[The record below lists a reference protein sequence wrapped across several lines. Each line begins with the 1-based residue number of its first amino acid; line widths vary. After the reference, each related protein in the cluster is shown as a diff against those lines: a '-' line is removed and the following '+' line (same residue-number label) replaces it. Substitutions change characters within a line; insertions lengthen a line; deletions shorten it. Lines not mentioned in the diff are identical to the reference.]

1 MVVFSAIT
9 IPEAA
14 LLIAGQVALMLSE
27 VMCAY
32 MAVSAVE
39 GLYDA
44 SSGTG
49 GIYEKAE
56 QFAKNSTILI
66 VNIFGAFM
74 SAKELVQNLS
84 SNMDRFTRILQRQEK
99 QTVPEIIEEQKFYSV
114 EQYANCNDAL
124 NGIKSCLEDQETEK
138 FLQQKICNMDSDQWR
153 DVIEMLQKCRK
164 ETKDTLDKDDLQHM
178 LDAMEDGSGDVAE
191 YVRIHKKARLY
202 EEWARIKTEDEFK
215 EYALEI
221 GRNHDLKIR
230 ERVEMLQ
237 ELFKKSPYKQDMH
250 VPKDAKYVKKFAKD
264 GHVTYYWP
272 EKFGFKEAKAISRE
286 NMLPET
292 WDRYGGFGGKNFA
305 DVPKTGKYTYS
316 QRSIP
321 YNENEA
327 AYHTGIFN
335 NKTYFDKIDAIRDND
350 IEKLNQI
357 LAKEDVVNINAE
369 DFEKIRNDYE
379 KYIQNVQDELPEMDA
394 PYGLSG
400 EAAQMMD
407 LEGGANQF
415 VTPLRGTFLKQLGIL
430 KEFKYEE
437 HKEMEEF

>member
-1 MVVFSAIT
+1 MT
-9 IPEAA
+9 
-14 LLIAGQVALMLSE
+14 
-27 VMCAY
+27 
-32 MAVSAVE
+32 VSAVE

-49 GIYEKAE
+49 SIYEKAE
-56 QFAKNSTILI
+56 QFAKNSIILI
-66 VNIFGAFM
+66 VNVFGSLM

-84 SNMDRFTRILQRQEK
+84 SNMNRFMRILRKQK
-99 QTVPEIIEEQKFYSV
+99 NQTVPEIIEEQRFYSA

-178 LDAMEDGSGDVAE
+178 LDAMEDGRKDVAE
-191 YVRIHKKARLY
+191 YVGANKKARIY
-202 EEWARIKTEDEFK
+202 ETWAKIKDDKEFNR
-215 EYALEI
+215 YALEI
-221 GRNHDLKIR
+221 GRKDNLKIS

-237 ELFKKSPYKQDMH
+237 QLFKTSPYKQDMH
-250 VPKDAKYVKKFAKD
+250 VPKDAKYVKGFTKE
-264 GHVTYYWP
+264 GYPVYYWP

-305 DVPKTGKYTYS
+305 DVPKTGKYTYN

-321 YNENEA
+321 YEYNPE
-327 AYHTGIFN
+327 AYHMGTFN

-357 LAKEDVVNINAE
+357 LTKEDVANINAD

-394 PYGLSG
+394 PYGLRG
-400 EAAQMMD
+400 EVAQMMN

-415 VTPLRGTFLKQLGIL
+415 MTPLNGNFLKQLGIL
-430 KEFKYEE
+430 KKI
-437 HKEMEEF
+437 K